1 MNKKLFFLIII
12 ALLLRLALVYFQ
24 YSGDIRNHLVWG
36 QSILDSGTIG
46 FYSRQFAGFND
57 ANYPPLMILFFA
69 TFRFLYQIAN
79 GFILWLNINLKIF
92 PSFLVPL
99 FSTLNMQAVF
109 LKLPAI
115 FADLGIGYLIFILT
129 KNKFLTFLYLFNP
142 AVIYVS
148 AVWGQVESI
157 PLLFLILSYYLLSRR
172 HYFSH
177 FTFALALLSKQ
188 TALWVLPIFLILWI
202 KHRDLKT
209 VLQGLTLQLAIFILF
224 YFPFTLSLNP
234 FPLYL
239 STLSGSSTFVSDQ
252 AMNLWYFIFNGGL
265 VSDNVLLLGL
275 SVRIWSLF
283 LLAASGIGICV
294 WVWRKFTSQRALTG
308 LFWISMIAFFL
319 QTRVHDRH
327 LAPAI
332 PFLLITT
339 LPNSRKIPLY
349 FILSTYHFINLY
361 LALRLPF
368 I

>member
-1 MNKKLFFLIII
+1 MV
-12 ALLLRLALVYFQ
+12 RLGLVYFQ

-36 QSILDSGTIG
+36 QSILDSGTID
-46 FYSRQFAGFND
+46 FYTRQFPGFND
-57 ANYPPLMILFFA
+57 ANYPPLMILIFA

-79 GFILWLNINLKIF
+79 DFVLWSNFNLKIF
-92 PSFLVPL
+92 PSVLVPL
-99 FSTLNMQAVF
+99 LSTLNLQAVF

-115 FADLGIGYLIFILT
+115 LADLGSGILLYHFAS
-129 KNKFLTFLYLFNP
+129 KSRHSLAICALYLFNP

-148 AVWGQVESI
+148 TVWGQVESI
-157 PLLFLILSYYLLSRR
+157 PLFFLILSYYLLSRR
-172 HYFSH
+172 YYLSH
-177 FTFALALLSKQ
+177 LSFALALLSKQ
-188 TALWVLPIFLILWI
+188 TALWVIPIFLILWI
-202 KHRDLKT
+202 KQRNLKT
-209 VLQGLTLQLAIFILF
+209 TLQGLTLQLAIFILF
-224 YFPFTLSLNP
+224 YFPFTLSPNP

-239 STLSGSSTFVSDQ
+239 STLSGSSTLVSDQ

-294 WVWRKFTSQRALTG
+294 WVWRKFTSQRAVTG

-319 QTRVHDRH
+319 QTRVHERH

-332 PFLLITT
+332 LFILMTNFRFWPRIL
-339 LPNSRKIPLY
+339 LY
-349 FILSTYHFINLY
+349 FVLSAYYMYNLY
-361 LALRLPF
+361 LSLGLPF